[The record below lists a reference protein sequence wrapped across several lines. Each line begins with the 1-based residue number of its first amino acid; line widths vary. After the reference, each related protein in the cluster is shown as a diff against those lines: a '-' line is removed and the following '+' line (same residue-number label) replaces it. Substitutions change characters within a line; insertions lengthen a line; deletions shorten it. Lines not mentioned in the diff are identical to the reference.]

1 MSSEQ
6 LQGFFESTMGQ
17 VSVVAA
23 ILLLFLGIL
32 VSGKGK
38 KTDTRALV
46 TSAIL
51 VALALALNQIVLFRM
66 PQGGSVT
73 AFSMLPIVLCAQFFG
88 LRRGLMAGM
97 CVGLIDLIFNP
108 YVIHP
113 VQMILDYHW
122 LTVLWPLPH

>member
-38 KTDTRALV
+38 KTDTENQKKLYKFTKKQEKNKNFPVRDHGKHK
-46 TSAIL
+46 IL
-51 VALALALNQIVLFRM
+51 LEIKVLL
-66 PQGGSVT
+66 GT
-73 AFSMLPIVLCAQFFG
+73 K
-88 LRRGLMAGM
+88 
-97 CVGLIDLIFNP
+97 
-108 YVIHP
+108 
-113 VQMILDYHW
+113 
-122 LTVLWPLPH
+122 